1 MANGNYKVTSVP
13 RADRQVIELLDQA
26 TALGIKYELLNAL
39 KAVYQ
44 ELRTAPDKFGDP
56 VHRASKAGGMV
67 YNVVVQ
73 PISVRYVVYSIEKVV
88 AVLDVKPLSRFFP
101 E

>member
-1 MANGNYKVTSVP
+1 MANGSYKVTSVP
-13 RADRQVIELLDQA
+13 RADRQIIELLDQA
-26 TALGIKYELLNAL
+26 TALGINDQLLIAL
-39 KAVYQ
+39 KSVYQ
-44 ELRTAPDKFGDP
+44 ELRTAPDKLGDP
-56 VHRASKAGGMV
+56 AHRARKAGGMV

-88 AVLDVKPLSRFFP
+88 ALLDVKPLSRFFP